1 MDLKKFR
8 NTVTGMSAVDLLK
21 VLKEVLINPVTEL
34 DMDTFGNITNGVCY
48 GCLATNAICKIAN
61 ISVDMLRYKDDVFY
75 YDTECRITTRMKSGN
90 PELKKGT
97 RITDLEYLSIFEN
110 YIDDIRRLNFRNMYE
125 YNKRLGIERIN
136 FGNMNL
142 SSNKIEFTS
151 ITLDSLN
158 YLISINK

>member
-8 NTVTGMSAVDLLK
+8 NTVTGISAVDLLK

-75 YDTECRITTRMKSGN
+75 YDTECRITTRTISSN
-90 PELKKGT
+90 PY
-97 RITDLEYLSIFEN
+97 LEYLTIFEN
-110 YIDDIRRLNFRNMYE
+110 YIDDIRRLRFKNMHAYS
-125 YNKRLGIERIN
+125 KALDIESIN
-136 FGNMNL
+136 FGNMNI

-151 ITLDSLN
+151 ITLESLN
-158 YLISINK
+158 YLISINE